1 MTAKTVDVIVVG
13 LGTAGAAAA
22 MTLARRG
29 VSVLGVDAFRPPHD
43 RASHH
48 GKSRS
53 IRRAYLE
60 GTAYVPMALR
70 AWQLWRK
77 LEADT
82 GADLLAVT
90 GNLTIGPPDAPAVK
104 GFLQSARTYNIAHES
119 LCAAEV
125 RRRWPLLAV
134 PDHFAAGLEI
144 EAGVLFPERC
154 ISAMLA
160 EAEKAGAMLRFS
172 EPAVCWQETSAG
184 VRLQTPNGTYE
195 AGHLLLAAGAR
206 NKALMGSAGQWL
218 FPKRVPVHWLTAPPA
233 ADVSLGAFP
242 VNFWQI
248 PTEAKAAGT
257 GYLEFYTLPSVGPG
271 GRFKAAAH
279 NDLDDCDPD
288 TMPRQVSREE
298 SIKTRR
304 FLETYL
310 PSLAQCPMESHLCL
324 YTLTPDGHFILGKPH
339 GYKRVAAAALAGH
352 GFKFAPVLGEI
363 LADMLQGQPPAFDTA
378 MFSPGRFGDGG
389 W

>member
-1 MTAKTVDVIVVG
+1 MTAQTVDVIVVG

-82 GADLLAVT
+82 GSDLLSVT
-90 GNLTIGPPDAPAVK
+90 GNLTIGPADAPAVE
-104 GFLQSARTYNIAHES
+104 GFLQSARAYGIPHQS
-119 LCAAEV
+119 LSAAEV

-134 PDHFAAGLEI
+134 PDHFVAGLET
-144 EAGVLFPERC
+144 EAGILFPERC
-154 ISAMLA
+154 IAAMMA
-160 EAEKAGAMLRFS
+160 EAQKAGAELRFS
-172 EPAVCWQETSAG
+172 EPALSWHETSAG
-184 VRLQTPNGTYE
+184 IRLKTSSGIYE
-195 AGHLLLAAGAR
+195 AGRLLLAAGAR
-206 NKALMGSAGQWL
+206 NKALLGRAGQWL
-218 FPKRVPVHWLTAPPA
+218 FPKRVPVHWLTPPPA

-248 PTEAKAAGT
+248 PTEANAAGA
-257 GYLEFYTLPSVGPG
+257 GDLEFYTLPSVGSG
-271 GRFKAAAH
+271 GRVKAAAH
-279 NDLDDCDPD
+279 NDLADCDPEA
-288 TMPRQVSREE
+288 MPRQVSAEE
-298 SIKTRR
+298 RGKTRR
-304 FLETYL
+304 FLEVYL
-310 PSLAQCPMESHLCL
+310 PSLADCPMESHLCL
-324 YTLTPDGHFILGKPH
+324 YTLTPDGHFILGEPD
-339 GYKRVAAAALAGH
+339 GCSRVAAAALAGH

-363 LADMLQGQPPAFDTA
+363 LADMLLGQTPAFDTA